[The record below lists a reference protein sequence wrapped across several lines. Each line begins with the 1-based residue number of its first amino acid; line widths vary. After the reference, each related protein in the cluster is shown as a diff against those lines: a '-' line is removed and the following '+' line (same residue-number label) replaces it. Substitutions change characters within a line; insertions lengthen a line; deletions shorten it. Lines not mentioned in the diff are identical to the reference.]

1 MDRRVSAERLLAEAE
16 RSSAGR
22 GTGICQRAA
31 ARQQAWS
38 NACDQV
44 IAFTLVLLDPGGLIA
59 RALLDGSGLHQG
71 KACREDSFPLIVLFP
86 LPLWA
91 LLMVPWL
98 GWTQHS
104 PDIRPVKLSSR
115 PHL

>member
-1 MDRRVSAERLLAEAE
+1 MLISGGGGGVGGAD
-16 RSSAGR
+16 
-22 GTGICQRAA
+22 ICHQAATRQRA
-31 ARQQAWS
+31 WS
-38 NACDQV
+38 DACDQV
-44 IAFTLVLLDPGGLIA
+44 ITFSLVVLDPG
-59 RALLDGSGLHQG
+59 RNRSALLEGSGLHQG
-71 KACREDSFPLIVLFP
+71 QACREDSFPLIVLFP

-115 PHL
+115 PRL